1 MANFVEQAVLQLQD
15 KTSAPASKINTELNK
30 LFNTM
35 NKLQKAASKFKINPI
50 STATINSYGRLSKQ
64 IDALAKSSSKLT
76 GLRNLGPSAQQAN
89 RANNMARAMSALAQ
103 ANRGMPRN
111 GLKITLPNI
120 PQNRIDKINQ
130 LTAALRNYARVAKS
144 LPQTPNI
151 SPRVSGR
158 GMSRGGGNFGG
169 GGGGGIIGMGGGSG
183 GRWTLT
189 DTMIHGFALELQ
201 NAVRRAVVNGIKEG
215 YTAQDIADTR
225 LSDLNMTPQQKGS
238 ANTFANDL
246 IKQFPIL
253 SKGNAL
259 QLYSETVPVAKGNAE
274 GAKLLTV
281 ELARYVRTM
290 VTRGENPKNAISSAN
305 SIAKAGEQAGILMD
319 NDGNF
324 DIKNAKKFFD
334 TVNKGFLLLGREGNA
349 GFVQDLIRNLQGAK
363 YSINDE
369 GLITAMLLGEDMGA
383 SRTGTG
389 INQAVR
395 QLSGERI
402 QKKQLNRLI
411 EMGLLDPSAVPAGMV
426 GDKSVMELVGGS
438 ATDEE
443 GLRTNFFKW
452 INNTLIPKM
461 TEQGFDA
468 KNPIHA
474 AKFAG
479 AISSDRTSVNM
490 IAAAIVRSMD
500 IRKTLGYGET
510 LDVSDEKFDQTAAGS
525 GTLAFQE
532 FTAQTETLLGSI
544 ANSLEGTFIPALKSA
559 AGWMQSMSSFFEGKQ
574 FSGAGVAAAAVGAG
588 GLLYGGAKLGGAGM
602 RSILGG
608 ALSMNASTVYL
619 NAANVV
625 GNGMGGAASNAA
637 NAATSAGAT
646 GWLGTFAKV
655 AAVAAATYAVAQV
668 ARPYV
673 EEAANKVGGEN
684 AVTAVKLVNPE
695 SLASISSTAFKVIF
709 DKYNVKEA
717 DPSVTQLATQISELT
732 AKIGMAKE
740 KEAFPGANEMM
751 IVSLENERRL
761 LEEKLATVG
770 TTLDLSFATGG
781 NLLRDGATNLQTTF
795 STGAAE
801 LDRVGPTIN
810 AAAQT
815 FGPTAGAGILGVASA
830 FGSQAGAAFL
840 QAAGKVSVDVNVNS
854 ENAAS
859 TGRTPP
865 LN

>member
-1 MANFVEQAVLQLQD
+1 MANFVERAVLQLQD

-35 NKLQKAASKFKINPI
+35 DKLQKAASKFKINPI

-111 GLKITLPNI
+111 SLKITLPNI

-151 SPRVSGR
+151 TPRVSGR

-189 DTMIHGFALELQ
+189 NTMIHGFALELQ

-215 YTAQDIADTR
+215 YKARDIADTR
-225 LSDLNMTPQQKGS
+225 LSDLNLTDNQKRTAS
-238 ANTFANDL
+238 SFADEL
-246 IKQFPIL
+246 IKKYPVL
-253 SKGNAL
+253 NKGEAI
-259 QLYSETVPVAKGNAE
+259 QLYSENLPVAKGNEE
-274 GAKLLTV
+274 GAKQLTTA
-281 ELARYVRTM
+281 LAEYVRTM
-290 VTRGENPKNAISSAN
+290 VTRGENKSNALVGAISIS
-305 SIAKAGEQAGILMD
+305 KAGEQAGILMD

-324 DIKNAKKFFD
+324 DIENARKFFE
-334 TVNKGFLLLGREGNA
+334 TVNKGFLLLGKEGNA
-349 GFVQDLIRNLQGAK
+349 RFIQDLMRNLQNAK
-363 YSINDE
+363 YAINDE
-369 GLITAMLLGEDMGA
+369 GLITAMLVGEDLGA
-383 SRTGTG
+383 SRAGTG
-389 INQAVR
+389 INQAIR
-395 QLSGERI
+395 QLAGERI

-411 EMGLLDPSAVPAGMV
+411 ELGLLEPSQVKAGSV
-426 GDKSVMELVGGS
+426 GDKTILDLVGNN
-438 ATDEE
+438 AIDEE
-443 GLRTNFFKW
+443 GLRTNFFRW
-452 INNTLIPKM
+452 INDHVIPKM
-461 TEQGFDA
+461 VEQGFDPN
-468 KNPIHA
+468 NPTDVS
-474 AKFAG
+474 KFSG
-479 AISSDRTSVNM
+479 AIASDRTASAT
-490 IAAAIVRSMD
+490 ISAAIVRAAD
-500 IRKTLGYGET
+500 ILKTLDYAKG
-510 LDVSDEKFDQTAAGS
+510 LDTSSAKFDDTASRS
-525 GTLAFQE
+525 GLLALQE
-532 FTAQTETLLGSI
+532 FASQSETLLGSI
-544 ANSLEGTFIPALKSA
+544 ANSLESIFIPALRTSA
-559 AGWMQSMSSFFEGKQ
+559 EWMQSLAGYFEGKQ

-625 GNGMGGAASNAA
+625 GNGMGGTASNAA

-655 AAVAAATYAVAQV
+655 AAVAAATYVVAQV

-781 NLLRDGATNLQTTF
+781 NLLRDGAANLQTTF